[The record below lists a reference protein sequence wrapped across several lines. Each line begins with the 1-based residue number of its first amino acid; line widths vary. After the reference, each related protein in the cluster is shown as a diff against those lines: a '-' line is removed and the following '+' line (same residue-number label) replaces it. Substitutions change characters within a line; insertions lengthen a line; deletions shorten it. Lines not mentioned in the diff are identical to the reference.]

1 MMEFGMRRRDV
12 VAGLMGLVL
21 TPQLAK
27 AQGSGAPIRLV
38 APFPPG
44 GSVDAIS
51 RLVQPGLQQRLGAP
65 VIVENRPGGSGSIGA
80 ASVAKSPPDG
90 QSWLV
95 VFDTHAVNPAL
106 LPGMPFDSVKDL
118 DPVEL
123 IGTAPM
129 VLACHPSRPFRT
141 LADVMV
147 AAKAAPGK
155 LTYATIGNGSLGHL
169 AMVLLGKRAGFEVT
183 HVPYRGGGPAMND
196 AVGGHVD
203 LIIGSAALVAPQ
215 VAGGL
220 IRPLVQTAAKRIST
234 MPEVPTV
241 IESGYDGFT
250 ADAWWGIFAPAGT
263 PKPVVDKFRTA
274 LAETVRDPAVNQR
287 LVEQQQVALSLQ
299 GPEAFRAFFADQMRI
314 WGAVVRDNAIKGD

>member
-1 MMEFGMRRRDV
+1 MTDRGFRRREV
-12 VAGLMGLVL
+12 VLGLAAMAAAPTRAEAQSGLV
-21 TPQLAK
+21 K
-27 AQGSGAPIRLV
+27 LV

-51 RLVQPGLQQRLGAP
+51 RLLQPGLQQRLGGT
-65 VIVENRPGGSGSIGA
+65 VLVENRPGGSGSIGA
-80 ASVAKSPPDG
+80 NAVAKSPPDG
-90 QSWLV
+90 QAWLV

-106 LPGMPFDSVKDL
+106 LPSMPFDSVKDL

-129 VLACHPSRPFRT
+129 VLACHPSRPFKT
-141 LADVMV
+141 LADVLA

-169 AMVLLGKRAGFEVT
+169 AMVLLGKRAGVELT

-215 VAGGL
+215 VSGGL

-241 IESGYDGFT
+241 VESGFDGFT

-263 PKPVVDKFRTA
+263 PKPIVDKFRAA
-274 LAETVRDPAVNQR
+274 LIETVRDPAINQR
-287 LVEQQQVALSLQ
+287 LVEQQQVAISLQ
-299 GPEAFRAFFADQMRI
+299 GPDAFRGFFAEQMKI
-314 WGAVVRDNAIKGD
+314 WGAVVRDNAIKPD

>member
-1 MMEFGMRRRDV
+1 MTTNGFRRRDI
-12 VAGLMGLVL
+12 VAGLGLVAAM
-21 TPQLAK
+21 PQIAF
-27 AQGSGAPIRLV
+27 AQAGPVKLI

-51 RLVQPGLQQRLGAP
+51 RLVQPGLQQRLGTT

-80 ASVAKSPPDG
+80 NAVAKSAPDG
-90 QSWLV
+90 TSWLL
-95 VFDTHAVNPAL
+95 VFDTHAVNPTL
-106 LPGMPFDSVKDL
+106 LPNMPFDSIKDL

-129 VLACHPSRPFRT
+129 VLACHPSRPFKT
-141 LADVMV
+141 LADVLA

-169 AMVLLGKRAGFEVT
+169 AMVLLGKRAGVELT

-203 LIIGSAALVAPQ
+203 MVIGSAALVAPQ
-215 VAGGL
+215 VKGGL

-241 IESGYDGFT
+241 LESGYEGFV
-250 ADAWWGIFAPAGT
+250 ADAWWGMFAPAGT
-263 PKPVVDKFRTA
+263 PKPVVDKFRAA
-274 LAETVRDPAVNQR
+274 LVETIRDPVITQR
-287 LVEQQQVALSLQ
+287 LVEQQQVTLALT
-299 GPEAFRAFFADQMRI
+299 GPEKFREFFAEQMKI
-314 WGAVVRDNAIKGD
+314 WGAVVRDNAIKAD

>member
-1 MMEFGMRRRDV
+1 MTTNGFRRRDI
-12 VAGLMGLVL
+12 VAGLGLVAAM
-21 TPQLAK
+21 PQMALAQ
-27 AQGSGAPIRLV
+27 AGPIKLI

-51 RLVQPGLQQRLGAP
+51 RLVQPGLQQRLGAN

-80 ASVAKSPPDG
+80 NAVAKSAPDG
-90 QSWLV
+90 TSWLV
-95 VFDTHAVNPAL
+95 VFDTHAVNPTL
-106 LPGMPFDSVKDL
+106 LPNMPFDSVKDL

-141 LADVMV
+141 LADVLA

-155 LTYATIGNGSLGHL
+155 LSYATIGNGSLGHL
-169 AMVLLGKRAGFEVT
+169 AMVLLGKRAGVELT

-203 LIIGSAALVAPQ
+203 MVIGSAALVAPQ
-215 VAGGL
+215 VTGGL

-234 MPEVPTV
+234 MPNVPTV
-241 IESGYDGFT
+241 LESGYEGFV
-250 ADAWWGIFAPAGT
+250 ADAWWGVFAPAGT
-263 PKPVVDKFRTA
+263 PKPVVDRFRAA
-274 LAETVRDPAVNQR
+274 LVETIRDPAINQR
-287 LVEQQQVALSLQ
+287 LVEQQQITLALTGSD
-299 GPEAFRAFFADQMRI
+299 AFRTFFSEQMKI
-314 WGAVVRDNAIKGD
+314 WGAVVRDNAIKAD

>member
-1 MMEFGMRRRDV
+1 MTTHGFRRRDI
-12 VAGLMGLVL
+12 VAGLGLVAAM
-21 TPQLAK
+21 PHAAF
-27 AQGSGAPIRLV
+27 AQAGPVKLV

-51 RLVQPGLQQRLGAP
+51 RLLQPGLQQRLGTT
-65 VIVENRPGGSGSIGA
+65 VLVENRPGGSGSIGA
-80 ASVAKSPPDG
+80 NAVAKSAPDG
-90 QSWLV
+90 TSWLV
-95 VFDTHAVNPAL
+95 VFDTHAVNPTL
-106 LPGMPFDSVKDL
+106 LPNMPFDSVKDL

-129 VLACHPSRPFRT
+129 VLACHPSRPFKT
-141 LADVMV
+141 LADVLA

-169 AMVLLGKRAGFEVT
+169 AMVLLGKRAGVELT

-203 LIIGSAALVAPQ
+203 LIIGSAALIAPQ
-215 VAGGL
+215 LAGGL

-241 IESGYDGFT
+241 VESGYDGFT
-250 ADAWWGIFAPAGT
+250 ADAWWGVFAPAGT
-263 PKPVVDKFRTA
+263 PKPIVDKFRAA
-274 LAETVRDPAVNQR
+274 LVETIRDPVINQR
-287 LVEQQQVALSLQ
+287 LVEQQQVTLALTGSE
-299 GPEAFRAFFADQMRI
+299 GFRTFFAEQMKI
-314 WGAVVRDNAIKGD
+314 WGAVVRDNAIKAD

>member
-1 MMEFGMRRRDV
+1 MTTKGFRRRDI
-12 VAGLMGLVL
+12 VAGLGLVAAM
-21 TPQLAK
+21 PKMAF
-27 AQGSGAPIRLV
+27 AQAGPIKLI

-51 RLVQPGLQQRLGAP
+51 RLVQPGLQQRLGTS

-80 ASVAKSPPDG
+80 NAVAKSAPDG
-90 QSWLV
+90 QTWLV
-95 VFDTHAVNPAL
+95 VFDTHAVNPTL
-106 LPGMPFDSVKDL
+106 LPNMPFDSVKDL

-129 VLACHPSRPFRT
+129 VLACHPSRPFKT
-141 LADVMV
+141 LADVLA

-155 LTYATIGNGSLGHL
+155 LSYATIGNGSLGHL
-169 AMVLLGKRAGFEVT
+169 AMVLLGKRAGVELT

-215 VAGGL
+215 VTGGL

-234 MPEVPTV
+234 MPNVPTV
-241 IESGYDGFT
+241 LESGYEGFV
-250 ADAWWGIFAPAGT
+250 ADAWWGVFAPAGT

-274 LAETVRDPAVNQR
+274 LVESIRDPAINQR
-287 LVEQQQVALSLQ
+287 LVEQQQVTLALT
-299 GPEAFRAFFADQMRI
+299 GPDAFRSFFAEQMKI
-314 WGAVVRDNAIKGD
+314 WGAVVRDNAIKAD

>member
-1 MMEFGMRRRDV
+1 MTTYGFRRRDI
-12 VAGLMGLVL
+12 VAGLGLVAVM
-21 TPQLAK
+21 PQVALAQAGPVK
-27 AQGSGAPIRLV
+27 LI

-51 RLVQPGLQQRLGAP
+51 RLVQPGLQQRLGAN

-80 ASVAKSPPDG
+80 NAVAKAAPDG
-90 QSWLV
+90 TSWLV
-95 VFDTHAVNPAL
+95 VFDTHAVNPTL
-106 LPGMPFDSVKDL
+106 LPNMPFDSIKDL

-141 LADVMV
+141 LADVLA

-169 AMVLLGKRAGFEVT
+169 AMVLLGKRAGVELT

-215 VAGGL
+215 VTGGL

-234 MPEVPTV
+234 MPNVPTV
-241 IESGYDGFT
+241 LESGYEGFV
-250 ADAWWGIFAPAGT
+250 ADAWWGVFAPAGT

-274 LAETVRDPAVNQR
+274 LVETIRDPAINQR
-287 LVEQQQVALSLQ
+287 LVEQQQVTLALT
-299 GPEAFRAFFADQMRI
+299 GPEAFRTFFAEQMRI
-314 WGAVVRDNAIKGD
+314 WGAVVRDNAIKAD

>member
-1 MMEFGMRRRDV
+1 MTDFGMRRRDV
-12 VAGLMGLVL
+12 VAGLVGVALA
-21 TPQLAK
+21 PQLAE
-27 AQGSGAPIRLV
+27 AQSSGGPIRLV

-51 RLVQPGLQQRLGAP
+51 RLVAPGLQQRLGAT

-80 ASVAKSPPDG
+80 AAVAKSAPDG
-90 QSWLV
+90 QTWLV

-106 LPGMPFDSVKDL
+106 LPSMPFDSVRDL

-129 VLACHPSRPFRT
+129 VLACHPSRPFKT
-141 LADVMV
+141 LADVLA

-169 AMVLLGKRAGFEVT
+169 AMVLLGKRAGVELT

-196 AVGGHVD
+196 AVAGHVD

-241 IESGYDGFT
+241 VESGYDGFT
-250 ADAWWGIFAPAGT
+250 ADAWWGVFAPAGT
-263 PKPVVDKFRTA
+263 PKSIVDRFRTA
-274 LAETVRDPAVNQR
+274 LTDTVRDPVVNQR
-287 LVEQQQVALSLQ
+287 LVEQQQVSISLQ
-299 GPEAFRAFFADQMRI
+299 GPDAFRTFFAEQMRI